1 MIRPLL
7 LTALCA
13 FLAAIGFF
21 SIAAATGGSRLGQF
35 LESGNYYGDDDDSR
49 DSDGPQ
55 TVKILTW
62 DGGDSLTVMIPAT
75 VHYTQG
81 PTTSLGVTGPKG
93 TVERIVVRDGALRFD
108 NGSGRRFRHARRV
121 EVTMTAPNITHFMMM
136 GSQRLDISGYKQDR
150 LEAALAG
157 SGSIVAKGAADRVEM
172 GIAGSGDIDFGDL
185 AAKRVE
191 IHIGGSGDAVA
202 APSEE
207 AEVNIAGSGDVT
219 LKTRPKKLETHIAGS
234 GEVHQPDA

>member
-13 FLAAIGFF
+13 FLAALGFF
-21 SIAAATGGSRLGQF
+21 SIAAATGGRQLSAYLQTHDF
-35 LESGNYYGDDDDSR
+35 DWDSDDVEGGPG
-49 DSDGPQ
+49 DGPQ

-62 DGGDSLTVMIPAT
+62 SGGDSLKVLVPAT

-93 TVERIVVRDGALRFD
+93 TVDHVVVRDGALTFD
-108 NGSGRRFRHARRV
+108 GRIRHPRRV
-121 EVTMTAPNITHFMMM
+121 EITMMAPSVTHFMMM
-136 GSQRLDISGYKQDR
+136 GSQKLDISGYQQDR

-157 SGSIVAKGAADRVEM
+157 SGSIIAKGVADRVEM
-172 GIAGSGDIDFGDL
+172 GIAGSGDMDFGDL
-185 AAKRVE
+185 IAKRVE
-191 IHIGGSGDAVA
+191 IHIGGSGDAIA
-202 APSEE
+202 APTDE

-219 LKTRPKKLETHIAGS
+219 LKTRPKKLETHIQGS
-234 GEVHQPDA
+234 GEIHQPDV